1 MENFISGF
9 KNYCSKRNW
18 TFDNYC
24 SEFTFQF
31 RICRYLEEVN
41 NNYFIEL
48 ESNIERYDCG
58 RLIKKEIDIDIIS
71 SDNKKIAIELKYV
84 RDQGSFN
91 IGMYK
96 YCEDIKF
103 LEELVETKFDIGY
116 AIIFTNIKE
125 LYTAPNRTQ
134 NPKNEENKVLYTSF
148 RINKKLTGELKI
160 KTGTMNESLSL
171 RGEYILNW
179 EDFFQNIKVC
189 IVKIEKAS
197 H

>member
-18 TFDNYC
+18 TFNDFC
-24 SEFTFQF
+24 SEFTLQF

-41 NNYFIEL
+41 NKYIIEL
-48 ESNIERYDCG
+48 ESNIERYNCG
-58 RLIKKEIDIDIIS
+58 GLIKKEIDIDIS
-71 SDNKKIAIELKYV
+71 ASDNKKIAIELKFV
-84 RDQGSFN
+84 RDKGSFN

-103 LEELVETKFDIGY
+103 LEQLVETKFDIGY

-125 LYTAPNRTQ
+125 LYTAPSKTQ
-134 NPKNEENKVLYTSF
+134 KPRNEENKVLYTSF
-148 RINKKLTGELKI
+148 RTNKKLTGELKI
-160 KTGTMNESLSL
+160 KTGRMDESLTL
-171 RGEYILNW
+171 RGEYNLNW
-179 EDFFQNIKVC
+179 EDFFQNIKAC

-197 H
+197 R